1 MSDEPIPVGV
11 IGVGSMGVHH
21 ARAYAELRG
30 SRLVGVHD
38 ADAERAREVADRHGT
53 EARAVD
59 DLLGRAAAVS
69 IAVPT
74 AYHYEMA
81 RRAIDRGVAPLVEK
95 PFVGS
100 LERGQ
105 ELIDRAD
112 ERDVPLQV
120 GHVERFNPA
129 VRTLADV
136 VPDLEV
142 LAIDARRLGPP
153 RPSGRPA
160 ATAATPA
167 GRVGRDRAPPRRV
180 APRRPGGRRGPPLDR
195 TDEAGVVRDLM
206 IHDLDIALSVV
217 GAEPTSVDA
226 ERAPDDRYVTATVG
240 FENGV
245 AASFRASRVTQR
257 KVRTLTVTARDCT
270 VEVDYIDRSIQI
282 HRHSLPE
289 YVETNGDVRYRHES
303 VIERPTVENGEP
315 LKAQLRAF
323 LAAVRGERTPPVS
336 GRDGLRALALARDV
350 ERTAGSPHGRK
361 RTHEAP

>member
-38 ADAERAREVADRHGT
+38 ANPERAREVADRHGT
-53 EARAVD
+53 EASAVD

-105 ELIDRAD
+105 ELIDRA
-112 ERDVPLQV
+112 EARDVPLQV

-153 RPSGRPA
+153 
-160 ATAATPA
+160 
-167 GRVGRDRAPPRRV
+167 V
-180 APRRPGGRRGPPLDR
+180 DR

-226 ERAPDDRYVTATVG
+226 ERASDDRHVTATVG

-245 AASFRASRVTQR
+245 AAGFRASRVTQR

-289 YVETNGDVRYRHES
+289 YVETNGDLRYRHES

-315 LKAQLRAF
+315 LKAELRAF
-323 LAAVRGERTPPVS
+323 LAAVRGERSPPVS

-350 ERTAGSPHGRK
+350 ERAAGSPHGRK

>member
-153 RPSGRPA
+153 
-160 ATAATPA
+160 
-167 GRVGRDRAPPRRV
+167 V
-180 APRRPGGRRGPPLDR
+180 DR